1 MESSGVTNNVLKLIL
16 NSNFIKS
23 PSTYLLMVSHF
34 SYNIDLKAYAP
45 TCVGSFFLHALSLWN
60 SIAYKDSNSMMIGLT
75 AVMKT
80 LLTGNFVKLETW
92 YQFWFFPL
100 FYFLFA
106 ASSQNN
112 WPGQCKDGSNQS
124 PIKIDPTEDDFEK
137 KQMDPFI
144 FVNYNQSSKSDPKLK
159 NIGHTINVMFDFEN
173 TPMVCNACWI
183 IRKF

>member
-23 PSTYLLMVSHF
+23 PSAYLLMVSHF

-80 LLTGNFVKLETW
+80 LLKFGL
-92 YQFWFFPL
+92 
-100 FYFLFA
+100 
-106 ASSQNN
+106 S
-112 WPGQCKDGSNQS
+112 
-124 PIKIDPTEDDFEK
+124 EK
-137 KQMDPFI
+137 HTKF
-144 FVNYNQSSKSDPKLK
+144 KK
-159 NIGHTINVMFDFEN
+159 NLPYGFD
-173 TPMVCNACWI
+173 I
-183 IRKF
+183 Y